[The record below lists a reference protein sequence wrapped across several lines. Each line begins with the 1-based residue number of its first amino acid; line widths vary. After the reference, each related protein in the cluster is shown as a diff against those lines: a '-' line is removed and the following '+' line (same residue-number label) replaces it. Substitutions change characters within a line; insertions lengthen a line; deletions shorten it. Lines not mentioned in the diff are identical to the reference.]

1 MAPAAVSTVPPK
13 AENMA
18 VDEVARR
25 AEAARQAAAVWR
37 RYSIS
42 ERVELIRALW
52 NELLSRK
59 QELLKVVHLETG
71 KPLAEVETMELG
83 TAHLIVRYFTSNA
96 HRILQEQPAW
106 RPWLLFNKRAYVRY
120 VPRGVVGLI
129 TPWNLPFM
137 IPMGDAV
144 AAMLAGNGV
153 VVKPSEWTTRTA
165 LWLQDAIKSTGLLP
179 EGLFTVVVGDGSVGK
194 QVVEAADMILFTG
207 STKSGK
213 LVAQTAA
220 AALKPA
226 VLELGGKHPMIVFKD
241 AAIER
246 AARAAVWGA
255 FANCGQLCVG
265 VERVYVE
272 SEIHDKFVDAVRAEM
287 AGLRQGLGENVDIGR
302 LIFPPQLERI
312 REQLEDARAK
322 GGQVIGGEVT
332 DEANLLITPALVLN
346 ATHEMKVMT
355 EETFGPVMPIMKVD
369 RGEEAIRLTNSGPY
383 GLAASLWTADLA
395 KAERLGASI
404 EAGLVGINDVLS
416 HYAVCSLPFGGVK
429 QSGLGRRHSDEGLRM
444 FCWPQSVFVH
454 EWPAK
459 APELWWF
466 PYDAAKTRL
475 LSWIT
480 KLT

>member
-1 MAPAAVSTVPPK
+1 MTTTVSVVPPR

-18 VDEVARR
+18 AEEVARR
-25 AEAARQAAAVWR
+25 AEAAREAAAVWR
-37 RYSIS
+37 RYTIS

-52 NELLSRK
+52 KELLERK
-59 QELLKVVHLETG
+59 QELIRVVHLETG
-71 KPLAEVETMELG
+71 KPAAEIEAMEVA
-83 TAHLIVRYFTSNA
+83 TAHLIVSYFTSNA
-96 HRILQEQPAW
+96 HRILQDQPAW
-106 RPWLLFNKRAYVRY
+106 RPWLMFNKRAYVRY

-137 IPMGDAV
+137 IPMGDAA
-144 AAMLAGNGV
+144 AAMIAGNAV
-153 VVKPSEWTTRTA
+153 LLKPSEWTTRTA
-165 LWLQDAIKSTGLLP
+165 LWLAEAVKATGLLP
-179 EGLFTVVVGDGSVGK
+179 EGLFSIVTGDGAVGK
-194 QVVEAADMILFTG
+194 QVVEASDMVLFTG
-207 STKSGK
+207 STKSGR
-213 LVAQTAA
+213 LVAQAA
-220 AALKPA
+220 AAQLKPA

-241 AAIER
+241 AAVER
-246 AARAAVWGA
+246 AAKAAVWGC

-272 SEIHDKFVDAVRAEM
+272 SEIHDKFVEAVRAEM
-287 AGLRQGLGENVDIGR
+287 AGLRQGLEGEVDIGR

-312 REQLEDARAK
+312 KDQLEDARAK
-322 GGQVIGGEVT
+322 GGRVIGGEVT
-332 DEANLLITPALVLN
+332 DEANLLITPALVLG
-346 ATHEMKVMT
+346 ATHDMKVMT

-369 RGEEAIRLTNSGPY
+369 RGEEAIRLTNLGPF
-383 GLAASLWTADLA
+383 GLAASVWTTDLA
-395 KAERLGASI
+395 KGERLSSSI

-466 PYDAAKTRL
+466 PYRAAKTRL
-475 LSWIT
+475 LAWVT
-480 KLT
+480 KLL